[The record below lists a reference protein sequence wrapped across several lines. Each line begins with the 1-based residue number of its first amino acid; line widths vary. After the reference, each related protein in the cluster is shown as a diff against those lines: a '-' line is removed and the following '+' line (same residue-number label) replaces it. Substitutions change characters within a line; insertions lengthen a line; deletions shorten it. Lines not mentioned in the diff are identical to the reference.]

1 MTVKLEM
8 TGDFLVSLF
17 LDIHIA
23 KKEKNFRG
31 YENAEYLLPIAF
43 YVKCTHWEAQDA
55 LTEFLQKVLLYRLHS
70 NNSPNLSQNVFIN
83 TSFILLCLVIS
94 AGCKQLNICY
104 SGVCVLQ
111 VIIML
116 FWSSFSGLDIKLH
129 FLLEEISS
137 TFLIYTR
144 ISPKIRIYDIY
155 YSSSTYGI
163 CYFIYRRKA
172 AEFDTSCLWQICY
185 LLLICLLSSSY
196 LKIIIL
202 YVFFFFPWGVW
213 I

>member
-1 MTVKLEM
+1 MTLK
-8 TGDFLVSLF
+8 
-17 LDIHIA
+17 
-23 KKEKNFRG
+23 
-31 YENAEYLLPIAF
+31 
-43 YVKCTHWEAQDA
+43 
-55 LTEFLQKVLLYRLHS
+55 
-70 NNSPNLSQNVFIN
+70 NSPNLRKNVFIN
-83 TSFILLCLVIS
+83 TSFILLCLVIF
-94 AGCKQLNICY
+94 AGCTQLKICY
-104 SGVCVLQ
+104 SGVCILH

-116 FWSSFSGLDIKLH
+116 FWNCLSGIDIKLH

-137 TFLIYTR
+137 MFLIYTR
-144 ISPKIRIYDIY
+144 ISPEIRIYDIY

-163 CYFIYRRKA
+163 CYFICRRKA

-202 YVFFFFPWGVW
+202 YVYFFPPGGW